1 MRRFHLEQRDRTLV
15 VEKIPED
22 RLSPDAVHGWF
33 ERFGT
38 VTNVVVDAT
47 SAKALVSLSTPKEA
61 HAAWKTEGAIFG
73 NRFFRVFWHGGP
85 RSLRGSA
92 LSASRGL
99 CADSHTLHSR
109 VTHHALTPLAH
120 TLSGTPSEEH
130 RPRRRTPNHRLR
142 VVLMSNR
149 RRSPVEPG
157 LQTRGAMRR
166 SRSMARASR
175 STGTGLA
182 PCLLSAISCIIIP
195 DRMSCFFSYLHTT
208 SMRYLMLL
216 GCLID

>member
-1 MRRFHLEQRDRTLV
+1 MENGRPEPAVVSQLFTTCLTNCPARGCGGRPGAFGGEVQRFRLEQRDRTLV
-15 VEKIPED
+15 VKKTPED

-47 SAKALVSLSTPKEA
+47 SAKALVSLSTHKEA

-99 CADSHTLHSR
+99 CADCRRLHSR

-120 TLSGTPSEEH
+120 TLSGPPAKNTAHDEE
-130 RPRRRTPNHRLR
+130 RRT
-142 VVLMSNR
+142 
-149 RRSPVEPG
+149 
-157 LQTRGAMRR
+157 
-166 SRSMARASR
+166 
-175 STGTGLA
+175 
-182 PCLLSAISCIIIP
+182 
-195 DRMSCFFSYLHTT
+195 
-208 SMRYLMLL
+208 
-216 GCLID
+216 IDYEWFW